1 LESIDFLKNK
11 LLENRKIHFLM
22 AIALSILGGYLM
34 VRVSPTFKVL
44 IFLLPIMIIV
54 LNKPKWGVYVLLTT
68 IFYAD
73 WLSIK
78 WNILPRAASWQIE
91 MVIAILFLT
100 AIARITL
107 RNAKIIRTPLDKFF
121 IILVAVGVVS
131 HFINSSSPVITAL
144 GIRNTFKYPLF
155 FYLLIQLDLDE
166 KFYKNVIKYFIFLA
180 LIQILVTIIQ
190 SSIWTPEIEKA
201 FTAAGKG
208 AGYRYDFVTGT
219 LGLGQSGAL
228 GLLMVNIICILIGFY
243 LYLKKHIYL
252 ILSIL
257 LIIPMILGESRGSIL
272 FLPLV
277 LLFLFK
283 RDFFTRKVFLHLLTF
298 GIIGVAILFS
308 IFFISPVKEE
318 GLTRYNPVQIFREH
332 TESPTIRRARIKNI
346 MLVNKIVS
354 ESRKTQLVGYGL
366 GNASPSIFE
375 NYTGFIYAE
384 YAWAHINNQ
393 QISWTMLELGY
404 LGLMLFFIIIYQVY
418 KINELFFLN
427 QTKDKYWKAI
437 SFGFTGIIF
446 IFVIGTIYTSVWY
459 KDIIGFCF
467 WFFSA
472 AIFSVGK
479 KKAIF

>member
-1 LESIDFLKNK
+1 MI
-11 LLENRKIHFLM
+11 
-22 AIALSILGGYLM
+22 
-34 VRVSPTFKVL
+34 RVSPTFKVL
-44 IFLLPIMIIV
+44 IFLLPVAIVV

-73 WLSIK
+73 WLSMK

-107 RNAKIIRTPLDKFF
+107 RNGKIIRTPLDKFF
-121 IILVAVGVVS
+121 IILVVIGVVS

-155 FYLLIQLDLDE
+155 FYLLVQLDLDE

-180 LIQILVTIIQ
+180 LIQIVVAIIQ
-190 SSIWTPEIEKA
+190 SSMWTPEVEKA
-201 FTAAGKG
+201 FAAAGKG
-208 AGYRYDFVTGT
+208 ARCRRDFVTGT

-228 GLLMVNIICILIGFY
+228 GLLMINIICILIGFY
-243 LYLKKHIYL
+243 FYLKKNIYL

-257 LIIPMILGESRGSIL
+257 LIIPMILGESIGSIL

-283 RDFFTRKVFLHLLTF
+283 RDFFTRKVFLHLFTF

-318 GLTRYNPVQIFREH
+318 GLTRYNPVQLFRRH
-332 TESPTIRRARIKNI
+332 TIGSTKVAKIKNI
-346 MLVNKIVS
+346 MLANKIVS

-366 GNASPSIFE
+366 GNASPSFFE

-384 YAWAHINNQ
+384 YEWAHINNQ

-404 LGLMLFFIIIYQVY
+404 LGLMLFFIIIYRVY

-446 IFVIGTIYTSVWY
+446 VFVIGTIYTSVWY